1 MVGRTSAP
9 PSGAKPLTKLLMLL
23 MAAAL
28 CLGLMP
34 IAPAWADEPAPDA
47 PAPQAAESAQASA
60 ASADATVQQP
70 KEKASEEKADASQEQ
85 AAQPRAKVAPSA
97 VTVAPTTVDGKL
109 SIPDPLAAAKFSVV
123 LTVVDATES
132 NKVVY
137 NGAVENMAPGS
148 TVLDM
153 LKAAGFTQVK
163 TLEETKGDD
172 RAFCLTYDSP
182 YFLGKGYD
190 AGTGAFWTTVF
201 DGSSSYPGCSAAY
214 GSAKL
219 QMGGHYQYVYG
230 KDIAAFAYSDAIPD
244 PLTKASFPAA
254 LTVFDAVD
262 GKVVYNGAVEG
273 MAPGS
278 TVLDMLKAAGF
289 TEVKTLEE
297 TKGDDRAFCLTYDS
311 PYFLGKGY
319 DAGTGAFWTTMAD
332 GSSDNYDAA
341 MASSPLKAGGSYQY
355 VYGTETSFSYGLQ
368 NIEAPAPQPDDSAYA
383 VCAYDAA
390 KAGTLQQNLTSRFS
404 KGGADAAI
412 DNTTAFAAI
421 ALNDLGLGANI
432 DASAILASL
441 AAYEETNG
449 APIRAGALAKYI
461 LALTAAGI
469 DCTNAPVGGAQRNL
483 VAEMEAL
490 VSKDAMTVYDAV
502 MILPVYGNAGYKQG
516 ACSMTVQDIVDF
528 LVASQRDNGLFTV
541 SSPDSQTAAQAVL
554 ALIPYRSQ
562 ASVSAAIDKAV
573 AAVRAMQLPDGSF
586 AYNPGDDQGNLD
598 ATANIVAALAALG
611 VDPLSLVTDNGSS
624 PLGYVIA
631 LADEDLAGY
640 TSALDEDLIGNET
653 MASATALLALAA
665 NQGYQ
670 KSGGAYNV
678 YVLGSVQPQPQPEA
692 PADGDKAGAGSAK
705 GTPLAPT
712 GDAAPAGAAAV
723 VALAAAASVVA
734 LRRREVA

>member
-70 KEKASEEKADASQEQ
+70 KEKASEEKADVSQEQ

-132 NKVVY
+132 NKVIY

-153 LKAAGFTQVK
+153 LKAAGFTQVSDLAA
-163 TLEETKGDD
+163 TAGND
-172 RAFCLTYDSP
+172 RAFFLENNSP
-182 YFLGKGYD
+182 YFLGKEWN
-190 AGTGAFWTTVF
+190 ATTGTYWTTVF
-201 DGSSSYPGCSAAY
+201 DGSSGNWKDAMAD
-214 GSAKL
+214 AKL
-219 QMGGHYQYVYG
+219 KMGGHYQYIYG
-230 KDIAAFAYSDAIPD
+230 K
-244 PLTKASFPAA
+244 
-254 LTVFDAVD
+254 
-262 GKVVYNGAVEG
+262 
-273 MAPGS
+273 
-278 TVLDMLKAAGF
+278 
-289 TEVKTLEE
+289 
-297 TKGDDRAFCLTYDS
+297 
-311 PYFLGKGY
+311 
-319 DAGTGAFWTTMAD
+319 
-332 GSSDNYDAA
+332 
-341 MASSPLKAGGSYQY
+341 
-355 VYGTETSFSYGLQ
+355 ETSFSYGLQ

-404 KGGADAAI
+404 RGGVDAAI

-562 ASVSAAIDKAV
+562 ASVSATIDKAV

-678 YVLGSVQPQPQPEA
+678 YALGSVQPQPQPEA

-723 VALAAAASVVA
+723 VALAAAAAGVVA

>member
-70 KEKASEEKADASQEQ
+70 KEKASEEKADVSQEQ

-132 NKVVY
+132 NKVIY

-153 LKAAGFTQVK
+153 LKVAGFTQVSDLAA
-163 TLEETKGDD
+163 TAGND
-172 RAFCLTYDSP
+172 RAFFLENNSP
-182 YFLGKGYD
+182 YFLGKEWN
-190 AGTGAFWTTVF
+190 ATTGTYWTTVF
-201 DGSSSYPGCSAAY
+201 DGSSGNWKDAMAD
-214 GSAKL
+214 AKL
-219 QMGGHYQYVYG
+219 KMGGHYQYIYG
-230 KDIAAFAYSDAIPD
+230 K
-244 PLTKASFPAA
+244 
-254 LTVFDAVD
+254 
-262 GKVVYNGAVEG
+262 
-273 MAPGS
+273 
-278 TVLDMLKAAGF
+278 
-289 TEVKTLEE
+289 
-297 TKGDDRAFCLTYDS
+297 
-311 PYFLGKGY
+311 
-319 DAGTGAFWTTMAD
+319 
-332 GSSDNYDAA
+332 
-341 MASSPLKAGGSYQY
+341 
-355 VYGTETSFSYGLQ
+355 ETSFSYGLQ

-404 KGGADAAI
+404 RGGVDAAI

-562 ASVSAAIDKAV
+562 ASVSATIDKAV

-678 YVLGSVQPQPQPEA
+678 YALGSVQPQPQPEA

-723 VALAAAASVVA
+723 VALAAAAAGVVA

>member
-70 KEKASEEKADASQEQ
+70 KEKASEEKADVSQEQ

-132 NKVVY
+132 NKVIY

-153 LKAAGFTQVK
+153 LKVAGFTQVSDLAA
-163 TLEETKGDD
+163 TAGND
-172 RAFCLTYDSP
+172 RAFFLENNSP
-182 YFLGKGYD
+182 YFLGKEWN
-190 AGTGAFWTTVF
+190 ATTGTYWTTVF
-201 DGSSSYPGCSAAY
+201 DGSSDNWKDAMAD
-214 GSAKL
+214 AKL
-219 QMGGHYQYVYG
+219 KMGGHYQYIYG
-230 KDIAAFAYSDAIPD
+230 K
-244 PLTKASFPAA
+244 
-254 LTVFDAVD
+254 
-262 GKVVYNGAVEG
+262 
-273 MAPGS
+273 
-278 TVLDMLKAAGF
+278 
-289 TEVKTLEE
+289 
-297 TKGDDRAFCLTYDS
+297 
-311 PYFLGKGY
+311 
-319 DAGTGAFWTTMAD
+319 
-332 GSSDNYDAA
+332 
-341 MASSPLKAGGSYQY
+341 
-355 VYGTETSFSYGLQ
+355 ETSFSYGLQ

-404 KGGADAAI
+404 RGGVDAAI

-562 ASVSAAIDKAV
+562 ASVSATIDKAV

-678 YVLGSVQPQPQPEA
+678 YALGSVQPQPQPEA

-723 VALAAAASVVA
+723 VALAAAAAGVVA

>member
-9 PSGAKPLTKLLMLL
+9 PSGAKPLTKLFMLL

-70 KEKASEEKADASQEQ
+70 KEKASEEKADVSQEQ

-132 NKVVY
+132 NKVIY

-153 LKAAGFTQVK
+153 LKAAGFTQVSDLAA
-163 TLEETKGDD
+163 TAGND
-172 RAFCLTYDSP
+172 RAFFLENNSP
-182 YFLGKGYD
+182 YFLGKEWN
-190 AGTGAFWTTVF
+190 ATTGTYWTTVF
-201 DGSSSYPGCSAAY
+201 DGSSGNWKDAMAD
-214 GSAKL
+214 AKL
-219 QMGGHYQYVYG
+219 KMGGHYQYIYG
-230 KDIAAFAYSDAIPD
+230 K
-244 PLTKASFPAA
+244 
-254 LTVFDAVD
+254 
-262 GKVVYNGAVEG
+262 
-273 MAPGS
+273 
-278 TVLDMLKAAGF
+278 
-289 TEVKTLEE
+289 
-297 TKGDDRAFCLTYDS
+297 
-311 PYFLGKGY
+311 
-319 DAGTGAFWTTMAD
+319 
-332 GSSDNYDAA
+332 
-341 MASSPLKAGGSYQY
+341 
-355 VYGTETSFSYGLQ
+355 ETSFSYGLQ

-404 KGGADAAI
+404 RGGVDAAI

-562 ASVSAAIDKAV
+562 ASVSATIDKAV

-678 YVLGSVQPQPQPEA
+678 YALGSVQPQPQPEA

-723 VALAAAASVVA
+723 VALAAAAAGVVA

>member
-9 PSGAKPLTKLLMLL
+9 PSGAKPLTKLFMLL

-132 NKVVY
+132 NKVIY

-153 LKAAGFTQVK
+153 LKVAGFTQVSDLAA
-163 TLEETKGDD
+163 TAGND
-172 RAFCLTYDSP
+172 RAFFLENNSP
-182 YFLGKGYD
+182 YFLGKEWN
-190 AGTGAFWTTVF
+190 ATTGTYWTTVF
-201 DGSSSYPGCSAAY
+201 DGSSGNWKDAMAD
-214 GSAKL
+214 AKL
-219 QMGGHYQYVYG
+219 KMGGHYQYIYG
-230 KDIAAFAYSDAIPD
+230 K
-244 PLTKASFPAA
+244 
-254 LTVFDAVD
+254 
-262 GKVVYNGAVEG
+262 
-273 MAPGS
+273 
-278 TVLDMLKAAGF
+278 
-289 TEVKTLEE
+289 
-297 TKGDDRAFCLTYDS
+297 
-311 PYFLGKGY
+311 
-319 DAGTGAFWTTMAD
+319 
-332 GSSDNYDAA
+332 
-341 MASSPLKAGGSYQY
+341 
-355 VYGTETSFSYGLQ
+355 ETSFSYGLQ

-404 KGGADAAI
+404 RGGVDAAI

-562 ASVSAAIDKAV
+562 ASVSATIDKAV

-678 YVLGSVQPQPQPEA
+678 YALGSVQPQPQPEA

-723 VALAAAASVVA
+723 VALAAAAAGVVA

>member
-9 PSGAKPLTKLLMLL
+9 PSGAKPLTKLFMLL

-70 KEKASEEKADASQEQ
+70 KEKASEEKADTSQEQ

-153 LKAAGFTQVK
+153 LKAAGFTQVSDLAA
-163 TLEETKGDD
+163 TAGND
-172 RAFCLTYDSP
+172 RAFFLEYGSP

-190 AGTGAFWTTVF
+190 AGTG
-201 DGSSSYPGCSAAY
+201 
-214 GSAKL
+214 
-219 QMGGHYQYVYG
+219 
-230 KDIAAFAYSDAIPD
+230 
-244 PLTKASFPAA
+244 
-254 LTVFDAVD
+254 
-262 GKVVYNGAVEG
+262 
-273 MAPGS
+273 
-278 TVLDMLKAAGF
+278 
-289 TEVKTLEE
+289 
-297 TKGDDRAFCLTYDS
+297 TY
-311 PYFLGKGY
+311 
-319 DAGTGAFWTTMAD
+319 WTTMAE
-332 GSSDNYDAA
+332 GSSDNYADAF
-341 MASSPLKAGGSYQY
+341 ASVPLKSGHHYQY

-390 KAGTLQQNLTSRFS
+390 KADTLQRNLTSRFS

-678 YVLGSVQPQPQPEA
+678 YALGSVQPQPQPEA
-692 PADGDKAGAGSAK
+692 PADGDKAGEGSAK

-723 VALAAAASVVA
+723 VALAAAAAGAVA

>member
-70 KEKASEEKADASQEQ
+70 KEKASEEKADVSQEQ

-132 NKVVY
+132 NKVIY

-153 LKAAGFTQVK
+153 LKAAGFTQVSDLAA
-163 TLEETKGDD
+163 TAGND
-172 RAFCLTYDSP
+172 RAFFLENNSP
-182 YFLGKGYD
+182 YFLGKEWN
-190 AGTGAFWTTVF
+190 ATTGTYWTTVF
-201 DGSSSYPGCSAAY
+201 DGSSDNWKDAMAD
-214 GSAKL
+214 AKL
-219 QMGGHYQYVYG
+219 KMGGHYQYIYG
-230 KDIAAFAYSDAIPD
+230 K
-244 PLTKASFPAA
+244 
-254 LTVFDAVD
+254 
-262 GKVVYNGAVEG
+262 
-273 MAPGS
+273 
-278 TVLDMLKAAGF
+278 
-289 TEVKTLEE
+289 
-297 TKGDDRAFCLTYDS
+297 
-311 PYFLGKGY
+311 
-319 DAGTGAFWTTMAD
+319 
-332 GSSDNYDAA
+332 
-341 MASSPLKAGGSYQY
+341 
-355 VYGTETSFSYGLQ
+355 ETSFSYGLQ

-404 KGGADAAI
+404 RGGVDAAI

-562 ASVSAAIDKAV
+562 ASVSATIDKAV

-678 YVLGSVQPQPQPEA
+678 YALGSVQPQPQPEA

-723 VALAAAASVVA
+723 VALAAAAAGVVA

>member
-1 MVGRTSAP
+1 
-9 PSGAKPLTKLLMLL
+9 MLL

-28 CLGLMP
+28 CLGLAP
-34 IAPAWADEPAPDA
+34 VVPAWADEPAAPA
-47 PAPQAAESAQASA
+47 PAPQADVA
-60 ASADATVQQP
+60 AADAAAQQP
-70 KEKASEEKADASQEQ
+70 REKAGEAKADASQER
-85 AAQPRAKVAPSA
+85 AAQPRAKVTPSA
-97 VTVAPTTVDGKL
+97 VAVAPTTVDGKL

-123 LTVVDATES
+123 LTVVD
-132 NKVVY
+132 
-137 NGAVENMAPGS
+137 S
-148 TVLDM
+148 T
-153 LKAAGFTQVK
+153 
-163 TLEETKGDD
+163 
-172 RAFCLTYDSP
+172 
-182 YFLGKGYD
+182 
-190 AGTGAFWTTVF
+190 
-201 DGSSSYPGCSAAY
+201 DGNR
-214 GSAKL
+214 
-219 QMGGHYQYVYG
+219 
-230 KDIAAFAYSDAIPD
+230 
-244 PLTKASFPAA
+244 
-254 LTVFDAVD
+254 
-262 GKVVYNGAVEG
+262 VVYNGAVEG

-289 TEVKTLEE
+289 TQVSDLAA
-297 TKGDDRAFCLTYDS
+297 TKDNDRAFFLENNSPYFLGKEWDKSTDAYWTTMFNGSSNNWKDAMADAKLKMGGHYQYIYGKDLSAFAYSDAILDPLAKASFPAALTVYDAVDGKVVYNGAVENMAPGSTVLDMLKVAGFTEVSDLAATAGNDRAFFLEYDS
-311 PYFLGKGY
+311 PYFLGKTWNQS
-319 DAGTGAFWTTMAD
+319 TGAFWTTMAE
-332 GSSDNYDAA
+332 GSSDNYADAF
-341 MASSPLKAGGSYQY
+341 ASVSLKPGYHYQY
-355 VYGTETSFSYGLQ
+355 VYGTETGFSYGLQ
-368 NIEAPAPQPDDSAYA
+368 DSEAPDPQPDDSAYA

-390 KAGTLQQNLTSRFS
+390 KAGTLQRNLTARFS

-432 DASAILASL
+432 DADAILASL
-441 AAYEETNG
+441 AGYEEANG

-461 LALTAAGI
+461 LALTAAGV
-469 DCTNAPVGGAQRNL
+469 DCTSAPVGGVQRNL

-490 VSKDAMTVYDAV
+490 VSEDDMTVYDAV

-562 ASVSAAIDKAV
+562 ASVSAVIDKAV

-624 PLGYVIA
+624 SLGYVIA
-631 LADEDLAGY
+631 LADENLAGY
-640 TSALDEDLIGNET
+640 TAALDEDLIGNET

-670 KSGGAYNV
+670 KKGGAYNV
-678 YVLGSVQPQPQPEA
+678 YALGSVQPEA

-712 GDAAPAGAAAV
+712 GDGDAAGAVAT
-723 VALAAAASVVA
+723 VALAAAAACAVA
-734 LRRREVA
+734 VRRRMAA

>member
-132 NKVVY
+132 NKVIY

-153 LKAAGFTQVK
+153 LKAAGFTQVSDLAA
-163 TLEETKGDD
+163 TAGND
-172 RAFCLTYDSP
+172 RAFFLENNSP
-182 YFLGKGYD
+182 YFLGKEWN
-190 AGTGAFWTTVF
+190 ATTGTYWTTVF
-201 DGSSSYPGCSAAY
+201 DGSSGNWKDAMAD
-214 GSAKL
+214 AKL
-219 QMGGHYQYVYG
+219 KMGGHYQYIYG
-230 KDIAAFAYSDAIPD
+230 K
-244 PLTKASFPAA
+244 
-254 LTVFDAVD
+254 
-262 GKVVYNGAVEG
+262 
-273 MAPGS
+273 
-278 TVLDMLKAAGF
+278 
-289 TEVKTLEE
+289 
-297 TKGDDRAFCLTYDS
+297 
-311 PYFLGKGY
+311 
-319 DAGTGAFWTTMAD
+319 
-332 GSSDNYDAA
+332 
-341 MASSPLKAGGSYQY
+341 
-355 VYGTETSFSYGLQ
+355 ETSFSYGLQ

-404 KGGADAAI
+404 RGGVDAAI

-562 ASVSAAIDKAV
+562 ASVSATIDKAV

-678 YVLGSVQPQPQPEA
+678 YALGSVQPQPQPEA

-723 VALAAAASVVA
+723 VALAAAAAGVVA

>member
-9 PSGAKPLTKLLMLL
+9 PSGAKPLTQLFMLL

-132 NKVVY
+132 NKVIY

-153 LKAAGFTQVK
+153 LKAAGFTQVSDLAA
-163 TLEETKGDD
+163 TAGND
-172 RAFCLTYDSP
+172 RAFFLENNSP
-182 YFLGKGYD
+182 YFLGKEWN
-190 AGTGAFWTTVF
+190 ATTGTYWTTVF
-201 DGSSSYPGCSAAY
+201 DGSSGNWKDAMAD
-214 GSAKL
+214 AKL
-219 QMGGHYQYVYG
+219 KMGGHYQYIYG
-230 KDIAAFAYSDAIPD
+230 KDVSTFAYSDAIPD
-244 PLTKASFPAA
+244 PLAKASFPAA
-254 LTVFDAVD
+254 LTVIDAVD
-262 GKVVYNGAVEG
+262 GKVVYNGAVEN

-278 TVLDMLKAAGF
+278 TVLDMLKVAGF
-289 TEVKTLEE
+289 TQVSDLAATA
-297 TKGDDRAFCLTYDS
+297 GNDRAFFLENNS
-311 PYFLGKGY
+311 PYFLGKEWN
-319 DAGTGAFWTTMAD
+319 ATTGTYWTTVFD
-332 GSSDNYDAA
+332 GSSGNWKDA
-341 MASSPLKAGGSYQY
+341 MADAKLKMGGHYQY
-355 VYGTETSFSYGLQ
+355 IYGKETSFSYGLQ

-404 KGGADAAI
+404 RGGVDAAI

-562 ASVSAAIDKAV
+562 ASVSATIDKAV

-631 LADEDLAGY
+631 MADEDLAGY

-678 YVLGSVQPQPQPEA
+678 YALGSVQPQPQPEA
-692 PADGDKAGAGSAK
+692 PADGDKAGAGSGL
-705 GTPLAPT
+705 GTRLAPT
-712 GDAAPAGAAAV
+712 GDAARGGGGAV
-723 VALAAAASVVA
+723 VALAAAAAGVVA